1 MQKMQK
7 HSLEVVPFYL
17 VCDVS
22 SSMSAED
29 MQTVNEGIVG
39 LLDEISA
46 EPILDAKV
54 RISIVTYADNAEVL
68 VPITAISN
76 FTHLPLITV
85 QSSTAQFGNLF
96 RFMKFLLARDCR
108 ALSASYSK
116 VMRPIILHI
125 SKGRPSDER
134 WLQYF
139 ERMIDKNFAF
149 RPNIVSYGVRGA
161 DIQVLAS
168 IAYSGRSEKF
178 LFMAED
184 ANLSQAMMEIMRFG
198 YSTDDLAPDDG
209 YESKPTMK
217 IPAGLKWNGDI
228 VLDDLNSFGTD

>member
-1 MQKMQK
+1 M
-7 HSLEVVPFYL
+7 SVRPFYIL
-17 VCDVS
+17 CDES
-22 SSMSAED
+22 SSMSLED
-29 MQTVNEGIVG
+29 VQAVNEGIIDIID
-39 LLDEISA
+39 LLASD
-46 EPILDAKV
+46 PILDDRV

-85 QSSTAQFGNLF
+85 QGSTAQFRNLF

-125 SKGRPSDER
+125 SKGRPSDES

-139 ERMIDKNFAF
+139 EKMIDKNFAF

-161 DIQVLAS
+161 DKEVLAS
-168 IAYSGRSEKF
+168 IACWGRSKEKF
-178 LFMAED
+178 FYMAED
-184 ANLSQAMMEIMRFG
+184 ATLSQAMKEIIRFG
-198 YSTDDLAPDDG
+198 YSTDDLAPDSE
-209 YESKPTMK
+209 ESDLLQPSFKLPDSLYGRDPCW
-217 IPAGLKWNGDI
+217 II
-228 VLDDLNSFGTD
+228 DDL

>member
-1 MQKMQK
+1 MRM
-7 HSLEVVPFYL
+7 STMSVNPFYIL
-17 VCDVS
+17 CDAS
-22 SSMSAED
+22 SSMSTEDVQAMNDGIAE
-29 MQTVNEGIVG
+29 VIE
-39 LLDEISA
+39 LLTSD
-46 EPILDAKV
+46 PIWNAKV
-54 RISIVTYADNAEVL
+54 RISIVTYSDNAEVL

-76 FTHLPLITV
+76 FTHLPLITI

-116 VMRPIILHI
+116 VMRPIVLHI

-161 DIQVLAS
+161 DKQVLAS
-168 IAYSGRSEKF
+168 IAYSGRSTNF
-178 LFMAED
+178 LVMAED
-184 ANLSQAMMEIMRFG
+184 ANLSQAMMEIVRIG

-209 YESKPTMK
+209 EESKPTME

>member
-1 MQKMQK
+1 M
-7 HSLEVVPFYL
+7 SVNPFYIL
-17 VCDVS
+17 CDAS
-22 SSMSAED
+22 SSMSTEDVQAMNDGIAE
-29 MQTVNEGIVG
+29 VIE
-39 LLDEISA
+39 LLTSD
-46 EPILDAKV
+46 PIWNAKV
-54 RISIVTYADNAEVL
+54 RISIVTYSDNAEVL

-76 FTHLPLITV
+76 FTHLPLITI

-116 VMRPIILHI
+116 VMRPI
-125 SKGRPSDER
+125 ER

-161 DIQVLAS
+161 DKQVLAS
-168 IAYSGRSEKF
+168 IAYSGRSTNF
-178 LFMAED
+178 LVMAED
-184 ANLSQAMMEIMRFG
+184 ANLSQAMMEIVRIG

-209 YESKPTMK
+209 EESKPTME

>member
-1 MQKMQK
+1 M
-7 HSLEVVPFYL
+7 SVNPFYIL
-17 VCDVS
+17 CDAS
-22 SSMSAED
+22 SSMSTEDVQAMNDGIAE
-29 MQTVNEGIVG
+29 VIE
-39 LLDEISA
+39 LLTSD
-46 EPILDAKV
+46 PIWNAKV
-54 RISIVTYADNAEVL
+54 RISIVTYSDNAEVL

-76 FTHLPLITV
+76 FTHLPLITI

-116 VMRPIILHI
+116 VMRPIVLHI

-161 DIQVLAS
+161 DKQVLAS
-168 IAYSGRSEKF
+168 IAYSGRSTNF
-178 LFMAED
+178 LVMAED
-184 ANLSQAMMEIMRFG
+184 ANLSQAMMEIVRIG

-209 YESKPTMK
+209 EESKPTME

>member
-1 MQKMQK
+1 MSTEDVQAVNDGII
-7 HSLEVVPFYL
+7 EVI
-17 VCDVS
+17 
-22 SSMSAED
+22 E
-29 MQTVNEGIVG
+29 
-39 LLDEISA
+39 LLASD
-46 EPILDAKV
+46 PILDDRV

-85 QSSTAQFGNLF
+85 QGSTAQFGNLF
-96 RFMKFLLARDCR
+96 RFMKFLIARDCR

-116 VMRPIILHI
+116 VMRPIVLHI

-139 ERMIDKNFAF
+139 EKMIDKNFAF
-149 RPNIVSYGVRGA
+149 RPNIVSYGVKGA
-161 DIQVLAS
+161 DKEVLAS
-168 IAYSGRSEKF
+168 IACWGRSTKF

-209 YESKPTMK
+209 YESKPTME
-217 IPAGLKWNGDI
+217 IPTDMKVHADWKWNGDI
-228 VLDDLNSFGTD
+228 VIDDL

>member
-1 MQKMQK
+1 M
-7 HSLEVVPFYL
+7 SVNPFYIL
-17 VCDVS
+17 CDAS
-22 SSMSAED
+22 SSMSTEDVQAMNDGIAE
-29 MQTVNEGIVG
+29 VIE
-39 LLDEISA
+39 LLTSD
-46 EPILDAKV
+46 PIWNAKV
-54 RISIVTYADNAEVL
+54 RISIVTYSDNAEVL

-76 FTHLPLITV
+76 FTHLPLITI

-116 VMRPIILHI
+116 VMRPIVLHI

-161 DIQVLAS
+161 DKQVLAS
-168 IAYSGRSEKF
+168 IAYSGRSTNF
-178 LFMAED
+178 LVMAED
-184 ANLSQAMMEIMRFG
+184 ANLSQAMMEIVRIG
-198 YSTDDLAPDDG
+198 YR
-209 YESKPTMK
+209 
-217 IPAGLKWNGDI
+217 
-228 VLDDLNSFGTD
+228 

>member
-1 MQKMQK
+1 M
-7 HSLEVVPFYL
+7 SVRPFYIL
-17 VCDVS
+17 CDAS
-22 SSMSAED
+22 SSMTTED
-29 MQTVNEGIVG
+29 VQAANEGIIEG
-39 LLDEISA
+39 IELLASDPIVSA
-46 EPILDAKV
+46 TT

-68 VPITAISN
+68 LPITTISN
-76 FTHLPLITV
+76 FTRLPLITI

-139 ERMIDKNFAF
+139 EKMIDENFVF

-161 DIQVLAS
+161 DKGVLTS
-168 IAYSGRSEKF
+168 ISYSDGSTKF
-178 LFMAED
+178 LWMAED
-184 ANLSQAMMEIMRFG
+184 FDISQAMIEITNFG
-198 YSTDDLAPDDG
+198 DSTDDLAP
-209 YESKPTMK
+209 
-217 IPAGLKWNGDI
+217 N
-228 VLDDLNSFGTD
+228 